1 MDFRYI
7 SKKYKKIE
15 YGVFI
20 ITYVLAVLI
29 IANGMKAIG
38 LLLALCGT
46 IIAIVMNMLLF
57 EIIYTVQE
65 KGLQISVKGQKA
77 ILSWNDIKFVAE
89 NYMGLRIVTNK
100 DNLEFVILKH
110 VESYKK
116 LKELIKEK
124 SLEYNFMFL
133 KKQRRN
139 NK

>member
-1 MDFRYI
+1 
-7 SKKYKKIE
+7 
-15 YGVFI
+15 
-20 ITYVLAVLI
+20 
-29 IANGMKAIG
+29 MKAIG

-100 DNLEFVILKH
+100 DNL
-110 VESYKK
+110 S
-116 LKELIKEK
+116 
-124 SLEYNFMFL
+124 S
-133 KKQRRN
+133 
-139 NK
+139 